1 MLKYI
6 YADLFLL
13 LSNAIVLLALVK
25 GDDIGSPYKSWCIGE
40 CGIDKFSDTLPGTVL
55 MGGGTDTDE
64 AFLWQIENANGGD
77 FLVLRSSGD
86 DAYNEWIMGLSVASN
101 KPLNSVTTI
110 LFNNRKASND
120 PEVLNQINN
129 AEAIFFAGGDQSE
142 YMHLWSGT
150 PVQAAVQGKIK
161 NVTIGG
167 TSAGCDILGNW
178 IYTAEKGSV
187 DSNEALSDPYNK
199 EMTFSTAFLSIP
211 FLGSIITD
219 THFVTRD
226 RMGRMIAF
234 LARLIQD
241 SEEKV
246 AVIRGVGV
254 DEHTALLLNHSTG
267 MVQTVGIGTAYVCA
281 ASYKAEVCAPGKPLT
296 YMHIGCTRLTA
307 SISGDGDSYSF
318 SDFAGDGYVY
328 ENSVVK
334 GIISPA
340 AYGGNNSTSTS
351 THSSAMRGLI

>member
-1 MLKYI
+1 
-6 YADLFLL
+6 
-13 LSNAIVLLALVK
+13 
-25 GDDIGSPYKSWCIGE
+25 
-40 CGIDKFSDTLPGTVL
+40 
-55 MGGGTDTDE
+55 
-64 AFLWQIENANGGD
+64 
-77 FLVLRSSGD
+77 
-86 DAYNEWIMGLSVASN
+86 MGLSVASN

-246 AVIRGVGV
+246 
-254 DEHTALLLNHSTG
+254 
-267 MVQTVGIGTAYVCA
+267 
-281 ASYKAEVCAPGKPLT
+281 
-296 YMHIGCTRLTA
+296 
-307 SISGDGDSYSF
+307 YSDVSC
-318 SDFAGDGYVY
+318 SD
-328 ENSVVK
+328 
-334 GIISPA
+334 IISDYLFLLRLWICTGCCYKRRWSRR
-340 AYGGNNSTSTS
+340 AYCVAS
-351 THSSAMRGLI
+351 